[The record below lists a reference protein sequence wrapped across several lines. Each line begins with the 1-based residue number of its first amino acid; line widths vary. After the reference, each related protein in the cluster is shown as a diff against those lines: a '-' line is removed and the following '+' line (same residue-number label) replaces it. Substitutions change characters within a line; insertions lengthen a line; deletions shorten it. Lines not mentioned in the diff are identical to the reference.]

1 MVQSAA
7 RDRLVCEVAEQM
19 GEPMNFRMLCISIL
33 LLMTL
38 GQAAQANTP
47 DASSKDR
54 VIAEVERLGGKVELD
69 EALPDKPIVKIDLHS
84 TQVTDV
90 DLAFLNH
97 DRKGLRELR
106 YLDLRLTHIG
116 DAGAVN
122 LKHLTSLQTLNL
134 FRTQVGDQGLAY
146 VRNLRQLQTL
156 LIGGTKVTD
165 AGLANLKRLTE
176 LKKLSLFQT
185 QVTDAGIPH
194 LKVLS
199 KLESLLISGTKI
211 TEEGARELQRALPRL
226 RFSEN
231 T

>member
-1 MVQSAA
+1 
-7 RDRLVCEVAEQM
+7 
-19 GEPMNFRMLCISIL
+19 MNFRVLSISL
-33 LLMTL
+33 LLLVTL
-38 GQAAQANTP
+38 GRAAQATAPNV
-47 DASSKDR
+47 SSKAR

-69 EALPDKPIVKIDLHS
+69 ETLPAKPIVKIDLHS
-84 TQVTDV
+84 TQVRDE
-90 DLAFLNH
+90 DLAFLGQA
-97 DRKGLRELR
+97 RKDLKELR

-122 LKHLTSLQTLNL
+122 LKNLTSLQTLNL
-134 FRTQVGDQGLAY
+134 FRTQVGDKGLAY
-146 VRNLRQLQTL
+146 VKNLRHLQTL
-156 LIGGTKVTD
+156 LIGGTRVTD
-165 AGLANLKRLTE
+165 AGLINLKRLTE

-211 TEEGARELQRALPRL
+211 TDQGARELQRALPRL

>member
-1 MVQSAA
+1 
-7 RDRLVCEVAEQM
+7 
-19 GEPMNFRMLCISIL
+19 MNLRMLCISTL
-33 LLMTL
+33 LLLTL
-38 GQAAQANTP
+38 GQAAQAYAP
-47 DASSKDR
+47 SVSSKER
-54 VIAEVERLGGKVELD
+54 VIAEVTRLGGKVELD
-69 EALPDKPIVKIDLHS
+69 ETSAAKPIVKIDLHS
-84 TQVTDV
+84 TQVTDA

-97 DRKGLRELR
+97 ARRDLRELR

-122 LKHLTSLQTLNL
+122 LRNLTSLQTLNL
-134 FRTQVGDQGLAY
+134 FRTQVGDKGLAN
-146 VRNLRQLQTL
+146 VKHLRHLQTL

-211 TEEGARELQRALPRL
+211 TEEGTRELQRALPRL